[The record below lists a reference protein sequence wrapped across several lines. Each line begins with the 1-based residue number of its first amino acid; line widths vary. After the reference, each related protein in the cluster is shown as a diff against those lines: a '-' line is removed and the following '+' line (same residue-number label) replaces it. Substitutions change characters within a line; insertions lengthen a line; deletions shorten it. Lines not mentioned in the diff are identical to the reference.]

1 MSKVFLESV
10 INFDKNLVS
19 PPIINVHKERTS
31 DEAIAFLFGQPGKNH
46 AAPVDLEGGEYSPM
60 SVPKIE

>member
-1 MSKVFLESV
+1 MSKVLLESV

-31 DEAIAFLFGQPGKNH
+31 DEAIAFLFG
-46 AAPVDLEGGEYSPM
+46 
-60 SVPKIE
+60 